1 MYSSRKVGVFCMT
14 GDRGTSVPVKD
25 KFALDVTEA
34 SEYFGIGE
42 RKLRQIINE
51 NLDSGLVIRNGVK
64 YLIKRRQFEQFLE
77 PRTSV

>member
-1 MYSSRKVGVFCMT
+1 MT

-25 KFALDVTEA
+25 KFALAVMEA

>member
-1 MYSSRKVGVFCMT
+1 MTNDNGV
-14 GDRGTSVPVKD
+14 SVPVRD
-25 KFALDVTEA
+25 KYAMDVKEA

-51 NLDSGLVIRNGVK
+51 NLDTGFVLQNGVK

-77 PRTSV
+77 PRTSI